1 MLNILFLFCLRS
13 SSRRKVAPLS
23 TNYCA
28 YIRRRRLQRL
38 LSSPTRQ
45 KSSSDLQLSLNLSGV
60 IRLRYELMCL
70 ISGKNNDGEIHPLI
84 FCPSFMRKRLAFSF
98 CCAFLS
104 SAKVPSRVP
113 RDLVGP
119 ITARLELTS
128 RWLEEASLRGRRSH
142 SRPPHSHLLRP
153 RVAGRDF
160 PPGNT
165 SGSLSTLLPGTV
177 PGGRWPEGP
186 PTLRTHFSFTP
197 FRARPQT
204 HFQLSPNPNPT

>member
-1 MLNILFLFCLRS
+1 MARGAACPRARDAQDTTKQTGAFSLPLFLYISGREAWQSSCQVLRTLRPIADAILVRVLNILFLFCLRS

-98 CCAFLS
+98 CCAFLFS
-104 SAKVPSRVP
+104 FCA
-113 RDLVGP
+113 
-119 ITARLELTS
+119 
-128 RWLEEASLRGRRSH
+128 RGRL
-142 SRPPHSHLLRP
+142 PPRP
-153 RVAGRDF
+153 RCPRY
-160 PPGNT
+160 
-165 SGSLSTLLPGTV
+165 
-177 PGGRWPEGP
+177 
-186 PTLRTHFSFTP
+186 H
-197 FRARPQT
+197 
-204 HFQLSPNPNPT
+204 